1 MSTRHELDI
10 DASDPFLP
18 AALGV
23 ISLSRR
29 LESLL
34 HTFPLPTG
42 GPEHAAPATPDS
54 VVLDAA
60 LGVVAL
66 VARIEHLLDE
76 HASAPISN
84 PTPATGAASATGPL
98 RPLLR

>member
-23 ISLSRR
+23 ISLSGR

-34 HTFPLPTG
+34 HTFPPPRG
-42 GPEHAAPATPDS
+42 AEHATAATSDS

-66 VARIEHLLDE
+66 VARIKRLLDE
-76 HASAPISN
+76 HASSPIST
-84 PTPATGAASATGPL
+84 PTPANEAASTTGPL